1 MRALSA
7 TQLVIQLLDCL
18 HRLRQIVSLQKWIV
32 SVKLVYST
40 RLEAIMKGQFARRM
54 SGTQKSFLRE
64 ILKVTQNPDV
74 ISFAGGLPNPNYFP
88 IEPLRAAANRVFA
101 EQGRQALQYAP
112 TLGHQPL
119 RAFIA
124 QRYADRCGMTI
135 DPDEILIT
143 NGSQQGLDLVA
154 KILIDPGDHVLM
166 ESPSYL
172 GGIQAFTMY
181 EPQFQ
186 TVPLAEDG
194 VDTAVLAEK
203 AAHPLSKLF
212 YALPN
217 FQNPSGIT
225 YSLEKRAAVSQ
236 ILQEN
241 ETFLLE
247 DDPYREL
254 RFLGEDLSPIA
265 SLNRERAF
273 LLGSFSKIVAP
284 GFRMGWICAP
294 RPLMDQVITAKQ
306 GTDLHSNYVSQ
317 LIIHQYLQDNDLE
330 THIATIRAAYGQQR
344 ETMVAMIEE
353 CFPAEISFTL
363 PEGGMFLWVTLPP
376 ELSAMML
383 FEVAAKQNVVF
394 VPGAPFHVD
403 GSGSNTLRL
412 SFSNTAPDQIEV
424 GMTRLAKAIK
434 QMMLTEVTA

>member
-1 MRALSA
+1 
-7 TQLVIQLLDCL
+7 
-18 HRLRQIVSLQKWIV
+18 
-32 SVKLVYST
+32 
-40 RLEAIMKGQFARRM
+40 MKGQFAQRM
-54 SGTQKSFLRE
+54 SRTKKSFIRE
-64 ILKVTQNPDV
+64 ILKVTQNPNV

-88 IEPLRAAANRVFA
+88 IEPLRAAADRVFA
-101 EQGRQALQYAP
+101 EQGKLALQYAP
-112 TLGHQPL
+112 TLGHEPL

-124 QRYADRCGMTI
+124 QRYAERTGMAV

-154 KILIDPGDHVLM
+154 KILLDPGDHVLV

-181 EPQFQ
+181 EPEFVP
-186 TVPLAEDG
+186 VPLREDG
-194 VDTAVLAEK
+194 VDTAVLTQA
-203 AAHPLSKLF
+203 AAHPQSKLF

-225 YSLEKRAAVSQ
+225 YSRETRQAVSQ
-236 ILQEN
+236 ILANNQI
-241 ETFLLE
+241 FLIE

-254 RFLGEDLSPIA
+254 RFLGEDLPTIA
-265 SLNRERAF
+265 SFNRERAF

-294 RPLMDQVITAKQ
+294 APLMDKLIIAKQ

-317 LIIHQYLQDNDLE
+317 LIIHRYLQDNDLDA
-330 THIATIRAAYGQQR
+330 HIATIRAAYKAQR
-344 ETMVAMIEE
+344 EIMVAMIEE
-353 CFPAEISFTL
+353 CFPSEVTFTL

-376 ELSAMML
+376 QLSAMDL
-383 FEVAAKQNVVF
+383 FETAAQENVVF

-403 GSGSNTLRL
+403 GTGNNTLRL
-412 SFSNTAPDQIEV
+412 NFSNTSAEKIEV
-424 GMTRLAKAIK
+424 GMTRLAQAIK
-434 QMMLTEVTA
+434 RMMVAA

>member
-1 MRALSA
+1 
-7 TQLVIQLLDCL
+7 
-18 HRLRQIVSLQKWIV
+18 
-32 SVKLVYST
+32 
-40 RLEAIMKGQFARRM
+40 MKGQFAQRM
-54 SGTQKSFLRE
+54 LRTKKSFIRE

-74 ISFAGGLPNPNYFP
+74 ISFAGGLPNPDYFP
-88 IEPLRAAANRVFA
+88 IEPLRAAADRIFA

-112 TLGHQPL
+112 TLGYEPL

-124 QRYADRCGMTI
+124 QRYADRTGMAV

-143 NGSQQGLDLVA
+143 NGSQQALDLVG

-181 EPQFQ
+181 EPEFQ
-186 TVPLAEDG
+186 TVPLGEDG
-194 VDTAVLAEK
+194 VDTAVLAQK
-203 AAHPLSKLF
+203 AAHPQSKLF

-225 YSLEKRAAVSQ
+225 YSRETRQAVSQ
-236 ILQEN
+236 ILAEN
-241 ETFLLE
+241 ETFLIE

-254 RFLGEDLSPIA
+254 RFLGEDLPPIA
-265 SLNRERAF
+265 SFNQARAF

-284 GFRMGWICAP
+284 GLRMGWIYAP
-294 RPLMDQVITAKQ
+294 LPLMDKLVTAKQ

-317 LIIHQYLQDNDLE
+317 LIIHRFLQDNDLDA
-330 THIATIRAAYGQQR
+330 HIAKIRTAYKQQR

-353 CFPAEISFTL
+353 CFPPEVTFTL

-376 ELSAMML
+376 QLSAMDL
-383 FEVAAKQNVVF
+383 FEAASKQNVVF

-403 GSGSNTLRL
+403 GTGGNTLRL
-412 SFSNTAPDQIEV
+412 NFSNTTAEKIEV
-424 GMTRLAKAIK
+424 GMTRLVQAIK
-434 QMMLTEVTA
+434 QMMIEKTAVINK